1 MTCAQSTNIHV
12 AVRVRPFNRRET
24 ASGAKRVMF
33 FETGE
38 HDNVNAHEG
47 IAVIKN
53 PNFSAAGEAVTRPP
67 LYTTTYFC
75 VLLHTS
81 MYYYVLLCTT
91 SVHYC
96 VLLEQIYYI

>member
-24 ASGAKRVMF
+24 ASGAERVIF

-53 PNFSAAGEAVTRPP
+53 PNFSAAGEAVSAPVPAVRACCLALTHRPACSTRR
-67 LYTTTYFC
+67 LILF
-75 VLLHTS
+75 
-81 MYYYVLLCTT
+81 
-91 SVHYC
+91 
-96 VLLEQIYYI
+96 